1 MMLSY
6 RILRMLT
13 MILVQNVSL
22 DMYMYCVMELKSS
35 SCQWLSVDILCC
47 TLEALMPAEGLS
59 IIIVFIIII
68 IFIFISIFLYINL
81 YLHQLYT
88 QDECSL
94 FKLLFLWDGSSSWIK
109 TLRHLLLLDWINNTI
124 HQINHWPCSVANCVH
139 TNLLGSD

>member
-1 MMLSY
+1 
-6 RILRMLT
+6 MLT

-81 YLHQLYT
+81 YLHQLHT
-88 QDECSL
+88 QDEYSL
-94 FKLLFLWDGSSSWIK
+94 FKLL
-109 TLRHLLLLDWINNTI
+109 LL
-124 HQINHWPCSVANCVH
+124 
-139 TNLLGSD
+139 